1 MNDIELKIP
10 KSDYK
15 ALIFDLDGTLVD
27 SMPAHFQ
34 AWCKALEDQ
43 GQAVVFPEDVFYAM
57 GGRPTRD
64 IVEVI
69 NGEQGL
75 HLDADQVASCK
86 KRHYLKSLPFVEL
99 IPAVAKIAEE
109 NRGRVPMAVASG
121 SSREVVEK
129 TLQILGVSDWFD
141 EVISS
146 NEVAN
151 GKPAPDVFLEAASR
165 LDVDPVDCVVFEDA
179 RSGIIAARA
188 AGMEVVAVPTHLHL
202 D

>member
-1 MNDIELKIP
+1 
-10 KSDYK
+10 
-15 ALIFDLDGTLVD
+15 
-27 SMPAHFQ
+27 
-34 AWCKALEDQ
+34 
-43 GQAVVFPEDVFYAM
+43 
-57 GGRPTRD
+57 
-64 IVEVI
+64 
-69 NGEQGL
+69 
-75 HLDADQVASCK
+75 
-86 KRHYLKSLPFVEL
+86 
-99 IPAVAKIAEE
+99 
-109 NRGRVPMAVASG
+109 MAVASG

-165 LDVDPVDCVVFEDA
+165 LGVDPVDCVVFEDA

>member
-1 MNDIELKIP
+1 MSPIELKFS
-10 KSDYK
+10 KLEYK

-27 SMPAHFQ
+27 SMPLHFK

-43 GQAVVFPEDVFYAM
+43 GQAGVFPEDVFYAM

-69 NGEQGL
+69 NGEQNL
-75 HLDADQVASCK
+75 QLDADEVSSSK
-86 KRHYLKSLPFVEL
+86 KRHYLKNLSLVEL
-99 IPAVAKIAEE
+99 IPVVAKIAEE
-109 NRGRVPMAVASG
+109 NRGKVPMAVASG

-129 TLQILGVSDWFD
+129 TLQTLGISDWFD
-141 EVISS
+141 EVVSS

-151 GKPAPDVFLEAASR
+151 GKPAPDIFLEAALR
-165 LDVDPVDCVVFEDA
+165 IGIAPKDCVVFEDA